1 MKCPYCKTELE
12 TLEKFIIRLNIHEFS
27 VRKERGHFVGR
38 TILEPKK
45 TAFIEGGFRCPNC
58 LEVLTR
64 DQLVAQDILTD
75 K

>member
-12 TLEKFIIRLNIHEFS
+12 TLEKFIIRLNIH
-27 VRKERGHFVGR
+27 ERGHFVGR